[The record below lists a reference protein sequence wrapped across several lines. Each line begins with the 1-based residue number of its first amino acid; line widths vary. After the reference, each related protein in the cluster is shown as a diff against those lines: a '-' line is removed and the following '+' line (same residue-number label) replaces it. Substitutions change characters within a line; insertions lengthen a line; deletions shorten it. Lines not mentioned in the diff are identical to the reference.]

1 MSAPAW
7 HPIDEGFGIGERIE
21 LGDVLVAWVDPHH
34 HVNDIDESWRG
45 PSTWTVGYEENGEP
59 CEPLAHGEANTRA
72 EARRDALAVA
82 YGLLDKALETVRTVA
97 RAEVATRDAE
107 GGPPLP

>member
-72 EARRDALAVA
+72 EARRAAAGKAYELLASAMLDALKAARPKDAV
-82 YGLLDKALETVRTVA
+82 VA
-97 RAEVATRDAE
+97 AEAEVVE
-107 GGPPLP
+107 P